1 MSDSVDYDKRDFL
14 KKVSALVGVAAVSP
28 AIAMLLPSRNDE
40 EVKTVDISEVYPGEA
55 IAVVWG
61 GKPVSILHRTDDQI
75 YDVLNDVHHAKMV
88 DETLHDSIN
97 PKTRSIKDEFFVSTF
112 VCTHLGCVPL
122 YKEKPWYDDYGDC
135 FFCPCHGGFFDLAGR
150 VFKGPPPE
158 HLAIPPHFFVDE
170 STILIGRW
178 G

>member
-40 EVKTVDISEVYPGEA
+40 KKVKTVDISDLYPGNA
-55 IAVVWG
+55 ITVLWEG
-61 GKPVSILHRTDDQI
+61 MPVSILHRTDDQI
-75 YDVLNDVHHAKMV
+75 NDVLNNVYNANIE

-97 PKTRSIKDEFFVSTF
+97 PKTRSIKDRFFVSRF

-122 YKEKPWYDDYGDC
+122 YKEKPWLNDYGDC

-150 VFKGPPPE
+150 VFNGPPPE
-158 HLAIPPHFFVDE
+158 HLDIPPHYFINE
-170 STILIGRW
+170 STILIGR
-178 G
+178 